1 MDLSNIPFFQRP
13 MQARKGDQFVGQDEA
28 GNNVYRMGNG
38 DTYTVKPSADQ
49 RTTRTKIE
57 EDVVPAVKEFAS
69 NPSLPS
75 AEQMKQFGADV
86 VEGTYESI
94 KGAVEGTGTMGDAFG
109 VAPAMGIASAPFE
122 VPEGAVRSFGGKSK
136 NVVPRFKMHGETTNF
151 PNPTFGNKKL
161 RDIFEEDQWE
171 NNLDLEI
178 WDPEVGDFVNSDPL
192 FVNPDNGDTF
202 GTGPEFNLGY
212 APNLRVHDLADI
224 ALGRKTPEEA
234 LDYIGMDPESNLVSY
249 VNQRLSNLQERP
261 EFQEY
266 LERYR
271 GLNEEYDPYDALQT
285 NPRTG
290 NEVATFRSPIPEVLS
305 NLDFPKNGIKGSQL
319 LKEFQDSP
327 SIRGSELKS
336 LGVDINPQQRY
347 SKEEVDSLFEGKLW
361 NASAYIVE
369 NPMYSAYQRQ
379 QVLDPT
385 VDYFELIVNADKQG
399 GENFR
404 AISQH
409 FENNTLSHARASV
422 KADTW
427 TGQDYILLEELQSDL
442 LQKGFETKKLPDRD
456 RIYAI
461 YGIDEPENYLMELS
475 GASDQEILEGVRLAF
490 QMKDFTSSSQM
501 PKELK
506 DSYADFI
513 EKSSAGSYRA
523 YNMAR
528 QVFNYENYDD
538 RTANE
543 LLKEIRD
550 DLGSSK
556 KEAQRPPIQKTEE
569 GVRLAFDGLLA
580 EAANRGINRIVIP
593 PFERIVAERFTPGSS
608 DYFKALE
615 PTSGFYATYK
625 KAIDKILKEYEQEF
639 GRENF
644 STRLVDIDYVPVAY
658 VDKRDPDNRRTI
670 DLPVTGTEVF
680 FKGAI
685 DKGYD
690 FTKPRFA
697 EGGLVQNYNQGGS
710 VSMDKQMKLFQE
722 GGISDDGMN
731 RDPVSG
737 NEVPPGSLSKEVRDD
752 VDAKL
757 SEGEYVVPA
766 DVVRF
771 FGVDY
776 FEKLRKKA
784 KEGLAQMDADG
795 RIGGEPVPEG
805 PEDDLPF
812 SDEELAFLEES
823 EGEPV
828 QMAEGGVVSGFA
840 EGLEQEMTTPSVQ
853 TEVYRNAQGEQR
865 TIMFVN
871 GQPIQRIPEGFTK
884 APKEGLTNSPEDAK
898 VGNQQANRE
907 GGIGTDGTDSGFGNE
922 AGTATGGFADAM
934 AGAMDGAFGGGGK
947 GGLGGALGG
956 IGSAIGGAVSG
967 AFGGG
972 GGGGASAGPSAGAS
986 TGGPNGGMGGYA
998 NRGMLVDRTVKQKPQ
1013 PKPEGKGLVKRKAKK

>member
-1 MDLSNIPFFQRP
+1 MDLSNVPFFQRP
-13 MQARKGDQFVGQDEA
+13 MSASKTDKPTGNMDEA
-28 GNNVYRMGNG
+28 GNVEYISKTGQ
-38 DTYTVKPSADQ
+38 TYFIKPSADQ

-57 EDVVPAVKEFAS
+57 EDVVPALKDFAA

-75 AEQMKQFGADV
+75 ADQMKQFGMDAV
-86 VEGTYESI
+86 QGTYEGI
-94 KGAVEGTGTMGDAFG
+94 KGAVEGTGTMGDVFG

-136 NVVPRFKMHGETTNF
+136 NVVPRFKMRGETTNF

-178 WDPEVGDFVNSDPL
+178 WDPEVGNFVNSDPL

-202 GTGPEFNLGY
+202 GIGPEFNLGY

-234 LDYIGMDPESNLVSY
+234 LDYIGMDPEPNLVRY

-442 LQKGFETKKLPDRD
+442 LQKGFET
-456 RIYAI
+456 
-461 YGIDEPENYLMELS
+461 
-475 GASDQEILEGVRLAF
+475 
-490 QMKDFTSSSQM
+490 
-501 PKELK
+501 
-506 DSYADFI
+506 
-513 EKSSAGSYRA
+513 
-523 YNMAR
+523 
-528 QVFNYENYDD
+528 
-538 RTANE
+538 
-543 LLKEIRD
+543 
-550 DLGSSK
+550 GSSK

-639 GRENF
+639 GRGNF

-658 VDKRDPDNRRTI
+658 VDKRDPDNRKTI

-710 VSMDKQMKLFQE
+710 VSMDEQMKLFQE
-722 GGISDDGMN
+722 GGIADDGMK

-737 NEVPPGSLSKEVRDD
+737 NEVPPGSLASEVRDD

-795 RIGGEPVPEG
+795 RIGGEPVPEE

-812 SDEELAFLEES
+812 SDDELMAMD
-823 EGEPV
+823 EPEAEAPV
-828 QMAEGGVVSGFA
+828 GMAEGGSVKSTFNPANYAAGFSA
-840 EGLEQEMTTPSVQ
+840 NATGGGSASV
-853 TEVYRNAQGEQR
+853 TGVENKTYINKDGAQR
-865 TIMFVN
+865 VIMFVN
-871 GQPIQRIPEGFTK
+871 GQPIQQIPAGFVEATPENKVELTKQQVSGNIPAGEVVTETSEGPDNVDAGRGFNATTGTTEDSVGTPMSTAGTMAALGAQPGKSFSNAVTDAITNLDGKDIGK
-884 APKEGLTNSPEDAK
+884 AAVRGALTGGIPGVVSSIVGTIGRNTIKGMQDKGPEMAEAGDTFGKGETGTGGRSGGAEEFGGPGDGG
-898 VGNQQANRE
+898 VGFGGAE
-907 GGIGTDGTDSGFGNE
+907 GGPSE
-922 AGTATGGFADAM
+922 
-934 AGAMDGAFGGGGK
+934 
-947 GGLGGALGG
+947 
-956 IGSAIGGAVSG
+956 
-967 AFGGG
+967 
-972 GGGGASAGPSAGAS
+972 SAGVGS
-986 TGGPNGGMGGYA
+986 GGVGPGGMGLWNKGGY
-998 NRGMLVDRTVKQKPQ
+998 VKRPASKKVST
-1013 PKPEGKGLVKRKAKK
+1013 KPENKGLVKRKSKK